1 MSTTHNRFILH
12 FTSTNLSFTI
22 LQLSNYEEIQRKIA
36 EVISLTPNMIL
47 KKHIVNIYRDGC
59 VRI

>member
-1 MSTTHNRFILH
+1 MSTTHNQFILH
-12 FTSTNLSFTI
+12 FISTNLSFTI

-47 KKHIVNIYRDGC
+47 KKHIVNIY
-59 VRI
+59 I